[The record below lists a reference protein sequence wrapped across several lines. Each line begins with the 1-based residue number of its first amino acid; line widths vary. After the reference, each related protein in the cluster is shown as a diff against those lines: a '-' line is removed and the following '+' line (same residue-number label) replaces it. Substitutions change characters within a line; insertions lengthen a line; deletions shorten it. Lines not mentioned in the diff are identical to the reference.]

1 MTMLFNPYTGKPRHP
16 SDIASDPKGTLIAEP
31 DAPMIAASAA
41 NCGCRH
47 GTCESKPQGCRMAE
61 ELRTS
66 DPRAM

>member
-16 SDIASDPKGTLIAEP
+16 SDISSDPKGTLIAEP
-31 DAPMIAASAA
+31 DAPLIAAKAS
-41 NCGCRH
+41 NCGCQL

-61 ELRTS
+61 EVQAR